1 MILVKIV
8 LLLVLAVLPMVPV
21 VFALPWVSTITTVVL
36 VGFWLLDPSWGS
48 WLYVGICLNLM
59 QWRAWQLYVQK
70 LRMSVYV
77 SSPTM
82 GIQNG
87 SSVELAIG
95 AGIGAARSLV
105 GGDFVG
111 TGLGVVVALLL
122 FGLQGILF
130 PNASVISQACG
141 DTFVPPEELLRLL
154 EKADY
159 PTLLRFNRQ
168 ARKVGILGPMLPV
181 ELTKVLEEKQ
191 RRAPGRSEP
200 AQG

>member
-1 MILVKIV
+1 MILIKTV

-21 VFALPWVSTITTVVL
+21 VFALPWVSTITTVAL

-48 WLYVGICLNLM
+48 WLYVGICLNLI
-59 QWRAWQLYVQK
+59 QWRAWQLHVKK

-95 AGIGAARSLV
+95 GGIGAVRSLV

-130 PNASVISQACG
+130 PNPSVILQACG
-141 DTFVPPEELLRLL
+141 DPFVSSEELLPLL

-159 PTLLRFNRQ
+159 PTILRFNRH
-168 ARKVGILGPMLPV
+168 ARKVGILGPLLPV
-181 ELTKVLEEKQ
+181 ELGKVLDEKQ
-191 RRAPGRSEP
+191 GRGP
-200 AQG
+200 R

>member
-1 MILVKIV
+1 MILTKIV
-8 LLLVLAVLPMVPV
+8 LLLVLAVLPRVPV
-21 VFALPWVSTITTVVL
+21 VFALPWVSTISTVAL

-48 WLYVGICLNLM
+48 WLYVGICLNLL
-59 QWRAWQLYVQK
+59 QWRTWQLYVKK

-95 AGIGAARSLV
+95 AGIGAVRSLV

-130 PNASVISQACG
+130 PNSSVILQACG
-141 DTFVPPEELLRLL
+141 DPFVSSEELLLLL

-159 PTLLRFNRQ
+159 PTLLRFNRH
-168 ARKVGILGPMLPV
+168 ARKVGILGPVVPI
-181 ELTKVLEEKQ
+181 ELGKVLDEKQ
-191 RRAPGRSEP
+191 HRGQR
-200 AQG
+200 